1 MEGLVSIQATDK
13 PAGNRRR
20 SKREIRPEIDRRA
33 EHPFNGDTATRLV
46 TDPYSTTGGKIA
58 VTASLRDDPLGKLYA
73 RRQIDD
79 AQYRLAKD
87 WAYLNR
93 KAPALLPSIGFKIVV
108 RSLLREARER
118 RQVALWLER

>member
-1 MEGLVSIQATDK
+1 LIAGPSI
-13 PAGNRRR
+13 R
-20 SKREIRPEIDRRA
+20 S
-33 EHPFNGDTATRLV
+33 TVTRYGPVL
-46 TDPYSTTGGKIA
+46 DGGKIA
-58 VTASLRDDPLGKLYA
+58 MTASLRDDPLGKLYA

>member
-20 SKREIRPEIDRRA
+20 RKREIRPEIDRRA

-79 AQYRLAKD
+79 AQYR
-87 WAYLNR
+87 
-93 KAPALLPSIGFKIVV
+93 V
-108 RSLLREARER
+108 
-118 RQVALWLER
+118 